1 MITYKYVVYNT
12 SATIQSDP
20 AVFRSIYGIDN
31 AGHEYIGCVSTI
43 VSNLEFYRYNLE
55 VAMKKISMLTYDLD
69 QANKKIQELTN
80 GTNQVEA

>member
-12 SATIQSDP
+12 SDITQTDP
-20 AVFRSIYGIDN
+20 LVYRSIYGIEN
-31 AGHEYIGCVSTI
+31 AGYEYVGLLSTI
-43 VSNLEFYRYNLE
+43 VQNLEFYKHNLE
-55 VAMKKISMLTYDLD
+55 VAMKKVSMLTYDLD

>member
-12 SATIQSDP
+12 SDITQTDP
-20 AVFRSIYGIDN
+20 LVYRSIYGIEN
-31 AGHEYIGCVSTI
+31 AGHEYVGLLSTI
-43 VSNLEFYRYNLE
+43 VQNLEFYKHNLE
-55 VAMKKISMLTYDLD
+55 VAMNKVSMLTYDLD